1 MRGEDARHGRKSE
14 DGVLGLVENWV
25 GLRAALGCAELY
37 PPLYSLLYPLADAD
51 RRADRDRG
59 LVLRWCC
66 NLAKANASAGA
77 D

>member
-1 MRGEDARHGRKSE
+1 MRGMEKKARMACS
-14 DGVLGLVENWV
+14 GLFENWV
-25 GLRAALGCAELY
+25 GLRAALGCAEFY
-37 PPLYSLLYPLADAD
+37 PLLYSLLYPLADAD

-59 LVLRWCC
+59 LALRWCR

>member
-1 MRGEDARHGRKSE
+1 MRGMGKKARMACS
-14 DGVLGLVENWV
+14 GLFEYWV
-25 GLRAALGCAELY
+25 GLRAALGCAEFYPLLYSLLY
-37 PPLYSLLYPLADAD
+37 PLLYPLADAD